1 MSFAAPLSVLLA
13 VVIPCWIAAQG
24 VALRF
29 IAIGAATAGLVGL
42 VMFIMNPPQDALSKG
57 MGLQGTLGVL
67 LMVAALIAGITLAV
81 LGIIQQM
88 SGKTKR

>member
-24 VALRF
+24 VALRR
-29 IAIGAATAGLVGL
+29 IAIGTALAGIAGLGL
-42 VMFIMNPPQDALSKG
+42 FLTNPPQDALSSG
-57 MGLQGTLGVL
+57 MGQQGTTGVL
-67 LMVAALIAGITLAV
+67 LMVAALIAGITLAI